1 VGGDQLSGRPSPRWG
16 PDSRADGCVHE
27 NDEACFDGVEGE
39 GVLIFQL
46 SFTSAHV
53 MGMVQE
59 GPAVADIIRVL
70 GRERT
75 LSRLQ

>member
-1 VGGDQLSGRPSPRWG
+1 MGGDQLSGPSSPYWG
-16 PDSRADGCVHE
+16 PDSHTDRCVHE
-27 NDEACFDGVEGE
+27 NDEARFDWVEGK
-39 GVLIFQL
+39 VSSSLPFIHIC
-46 SFTSAHV
+46 SYD
-53 MGMVQE
+53 GMVQE